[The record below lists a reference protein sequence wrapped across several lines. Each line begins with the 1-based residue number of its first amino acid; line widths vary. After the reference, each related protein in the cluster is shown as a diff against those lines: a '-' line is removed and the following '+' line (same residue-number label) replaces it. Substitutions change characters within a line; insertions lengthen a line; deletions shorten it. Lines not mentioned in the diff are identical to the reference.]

1 MSVIRKTNMMHKT
14 LFIIAIA
21 FTFACSGDTGK
32 STTSTERDIAIDTTL
47 SGPQYLVRACA
58 ADVRKQYPEKEI
70 EFNTSFSGYKSLPS
84 GEKQD
89 FLCGQFRVQE
99 RGQWGE
105 WIPFATIKT
114 SGYEQWQGA
123 QASTFCKDE
132 AIVWNS
138 LDDISSSLQTMLE
151 SMPK

>member
-1 MSVIRKTNMMHKT
+1 MRH
-14 LFIIAIA
+14 IIFLIA
-21 FTFACSGDTGK
+21 AVLTFGCNAEKDKSSSSGN
-32 STTSTERDIAIDTTL
+32 SIDIIDTTL

-58 ADVRKQYPEKEI
+58 ADVRKQYPGKRI
-70 EFNTSFSGYKSLPS
+70 EFNTCFSGYKTLPS

-105 WIPFATIKT
+105 WISFATIKT
-114 SGYEQWQGA
+114 EGYEQWQGA
-123 QASTFCKDE
+123 QAATFCKDE

-151 SMPK
+151 SIPK